1 MANLTDAD
9 KVIRNDVGKT
19 IASKLDDIADAIVQQ
34 GGGAHSLG
42 QLSDVDIDTTT
53 LAEGQSIVY
62 NPTTQ
67 KFENGEVSTVAAL
80 DDLTDVSITSAQ
92 KGDSL
97 RNDGNGNWVNEPT
110 TVTMTL
116 AEWNAMSTAEQTAW
130 INSHKNTRLIIS
142 DAPNLN
148 ETSKQISY
156 DGGTDTVWDK
166 VEEVKTNKQDKITV
180 VTTVSGSTDNTGN
193 IVVPDISPSTH
204 MLLSAYKDRTLPNTD
219 IAMASLGVNASQ
231 TAYLVHLA
239 LTDGTAYAN
248 KSNVVLK
255 IAYIKL

>member
-53 LAEGQSIVY
+53 LSEGQSIVY
-62 NPTTQ
+62 NETTQ

-92 KGDSL
+92 QGDSL

-110 TVTMTL
+110 TIEMTL
-116 AEWNAMSTAEQTAW
+116 SEWNAIADKQAW
-130 INSHKNTRLIIS
+130 RNAHKNTYLVIT

-148 ETSKQISY
+148 ATAQDISY
-156 DGGTDTVWDK
+156 DGGADTVWDK
-166 VEEVKTNKQDKITV
+166 VEAVNEKAESFVY
-180 VTTVSGSTDNTGN
+180 TDNTVTDFITLFSSIPNGKTVGFLMN
-193 IVVPDISPSTH
+193 SGTVSNCPVPYPTGIIAKWNANTAFIELTQLNGIDASYIGRIVSGV
-204 MLLSAYKDRTLPNTD
+204 LSWRKITT
-219 IAMASLGVNASQ
+219 
-231 TAYLVHLA
+231 TA
-239 LTDGTAYAN
+239 
-248 KSNVVLK
+248 
-255 IAYIKL
+255 

>member
-19 IASKLDDIADAIVQQ
+19 IASKLDDIADAIVAQ

-62 NPTTQ
+62 NETTQ

-80 DDLTDVSITSAQ
+80 NDLTDVSITSAQ

-110 TVTMTL
+110 TIEMTS
-116 AEWNAMSTAEQTAW
+116 AEWEAIADKQAWRNA
-130 INSHKNTRLIIS
+130 HKRTKVVLT

-148 ETSKQISY
+148 VTAQDISY
-156 DGGTDTVWDK
+156 DGSTDTVWDK
-166 VEEVKTNKQDKITV
+166 VEAKADSTSIVKSV
-180 VTTVSGSTDNTGN
+180 
-193 IVVPDISPSTH
+193 
-204 MLLSAYKDRTLPNTD
+204 LLT
-219 IAMASLGVNASQ
+219 
-231 TAYLVHLA
+231 
-239 LTDGTAYAN
+239 GTAEEVYEEACERI
-248 KSNVVLK
+248 KAAAGRGHILAPGCDMGCDTPYENVKMMLK
-255 IAYIKL
+255 ACKDMAAQ

>member
-9 KVIRNDVGKT
+9 KVLRNDVGKS
-19 IASKLDDIADAIVQQ
+19 IVSKLDDIADAIVQH
-34 GGGAHSLG
+34 GGGAESLG

-62 NPTTQ
+62 NETTQ

-110 TVTMTL
+110 TIEMTL
-116 AEWNAMSTAEQTAW
+116 AEWNAIADKQAW
-130 INSHKNTRLIIS
+130 RNAHKNTYLVIS

-148 ETSKQISY
+148 ATAKDVSY
-156 DGGTDTVWDK
+156 DGSTATVWNK
-166 VEEVKTNKQDKITV
+166 VEEVNGKADSFIYGDSSVTNFIDLFASIPDNKAVGFLINSNTVSNCPVPYPIGVIVKRNSNTAYIQLTQLNDTDSSYIGRILSGVLSWRKIT
-180 VTTVSGSTDNTGN
+180 TT
-193 IVVPDISPSTH
+193 
-204 MLLSAYKDRTLPNTD
+204 
-219 IAMASLGVNASQ
+219 
-231 TAYLVHLA
+231 TA
-239 LTDGTAYAN
+239 
-248 KSNVVLK
+248 
-255 IAYIKL
+255 